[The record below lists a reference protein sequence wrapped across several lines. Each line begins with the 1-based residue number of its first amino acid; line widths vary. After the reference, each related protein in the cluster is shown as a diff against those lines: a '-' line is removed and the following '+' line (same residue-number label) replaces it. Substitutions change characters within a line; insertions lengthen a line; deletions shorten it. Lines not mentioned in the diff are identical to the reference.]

1 LSEGVFIGVMKY
13 LQRQHD
19 KAAENAKD
27 HLLRNEIDGILS
39 ERNAMLMAD
48 MPFAGLF
55 RPL

>member
-1 LSEGVFIGVMKY
+1 MFIGVMKY

-19 KAAENAKD
+19 KAAENTKD